1 MFLVPLRKGD
11 SAFSIP
17 SSHQENRPFSDHWSS
32 RCVSGHSHLPHC
44 LQTQPIYLAKLIF
57 QMPQNKTTKF
67 MESVIFSLY
76 NYASNRREA
85 YLLLQLFRTALQEE
99 IK

>member
-1 MFLVPLRKGD
+1 MFLVPLRKCS
-11 SAFSIP
+11 SALY
-17 SSHQENRPFSDHWSS
+17 SSFQSAKPFFLWSLVLEVHYQPFLS
-32 RCVSGHSHLPHC
+32 PHC
-44 LQTQPIYLAKLIF
+44 FQTQPIYLAKLIF

-76 NYASNRREA
+76 NYASNSREA
-85 YLLLQLFRTALQEE
+85 YLLLQLFKAALQEE

>member
-1 MFLVPLRKGD
+1 M
-11 SAFSIP
+11 
-17 SSHQENRPFSDHWSS
+17 SSHARRPPCS
-32 RCVSGHSHLPHC
+32 
-44 LQTQPIYLAKLIF
+44 QTQPIYLAKLIF

-76 NYASNRREA
+76 NYASNPREA

-99 IK
+99 VR

>member
-1 MFLVPLRKGD
+1 MANSPR
-11 SAFSIP
+11 AFP
-17 SSHQENRPFSDHWSS
+17 TLCLLD
-32 RCVSGHSHLPHC
+32 C

-57 QMPQNKTTKF
+57 QMPQNRTTKF
-67 MESVIFSLY
+67 MEAVIFSLY

-85 YLLLQLFRTALQEE
+85 YLLLQLFKTALQEE

>member
-1 MFLVPLRKGD
+1 MWQCFLHSK
-11 SAFSIP
+11 FP
-17 SSHQENRPFSDHWSS
+17 SGKPVFIRSLVLEVHYQPFLS
-32 RCVSGHSHLPHC
+32 PHC

-85 YLLLQLFRTALQEE
+85 YLLLQLFKTALQEE

>member
-1 MFLVPLRKGD
+1 MPVP
-11 SAFSIP
+11 FIP
-17 SSHQENRPFSDHWSS
+17 SASAATSPKACEQPRHCS
-32 RCVSGHSHLPHC
+32 HC

-76 NYASNRREA
+76 NYASNCREA

-99 IK
+99 VR